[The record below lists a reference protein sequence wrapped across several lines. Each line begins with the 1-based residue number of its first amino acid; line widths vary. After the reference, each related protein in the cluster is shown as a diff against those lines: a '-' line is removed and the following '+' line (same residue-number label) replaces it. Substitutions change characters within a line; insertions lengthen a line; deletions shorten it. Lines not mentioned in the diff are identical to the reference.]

1 MTFDDLLTKY
11 CKWSIRP
18 LTPEEIAEVASV
30 RVVTVLNSN
39 TLEVTFSNRDIVY
52 LGIEGPVKENINL
65 SESIIRTY
73 RIEIN
78 GEMDELHRI
87 IL

>member
-11 CKWSIRP
+11 CEWSDRP
-18 LTPEEIAEVASV
+18 LAPEEIAEVASV
-30 RVVTVLNSN
+30 RVVKVLNSN

-78 GEMDELHRI
+78 GEMAELHRI